1 MANRA
6 SLKKAVGSILKEKG
20 ADIFFNA
27 QDFRRL
33 LIEQNVPKEDA
44 ITVEL
49 MLSSCPA
56 LANALSSGT
65 ISRMEA
71 NSLVSIIIQK
81 TSLSPAITRRIV
93 GELLIGRGVDP
104 SDYRVAA
111 ELINDTVIGEK
122 LSENLKKKGYQ
133 WSLIDRSEKKNVI
146 NARRMIYEGREYDSA
161 LSELDRIAQEGNA
174 EAYYALGEYYLRSRK
189 EKNYKLARRH
199 LQLSAKLGYGPAFGA
214 LAEIEICS
222 ERGSFEKA
230 AKYLEHPVSIKGKD
244 GRKWSGTIEWMMNYQ
259 HANSWRAGRVFVL
272 ALIVFVVSL
281 IAVAV
286 NPTVGRV
293 SCILS
298 VVCAARALFCIFK
311 NKYQSLVPES
321 LILTAAWFLFILI
334 LL

>member
-1 MANRA
+1 MENKV
-6 SLKKAVGSILKEKG
+6 SLIKAVRNILKDKG
-20 ADIFFNA
+20 VNIFYNA

-33 LIEQNVPKEDA
+33 LMEQNVPEKDA

-56 LANALSSGT
+56 LANALASGA

-81 TSLSPAITRRIV
+81 TALSPVITRKIV

-104 SDYRVAA
+104 TDYRIAR
-111 ELINDTVIGEK
+111 ELISDTVIGEK

-133 WSLIDRSEKKNVI
+133 WSLIDESEEKNIV

-161 LSELDRIAQEGNA
+161 LSELERIAQEGNA
-174 EAYYALGEYYLRSRK
+174 EAYYALGEYYLSSQE
-189 EKNYKLARRH
+189 EKNYRRAKKYME
-199 LQLSAKLGYGPAFGA
+199 LSAKLGYGPAYGA

-222 ERGSFEKA
+222 DNGSFEKA
-230 AKYLEHPVSIKGKD
+230 AKYLEHPVSIKGVD
-244 GRKWSGTIEWMMNYQ
+244 GRKWSGTVEWMMNYQ